1 MKTYFYALG
10 IFVLTGTNI
19 EAVPIIVNA
28 TSTPSSDEK
37 LYVAV
42 EGAGELTVFDTV
54 SHASLAHISLQL
66 LSNTGSNDGFAAP
79 HNVQVA
85 PNGKTIWVTVN
96 ESHAENKHDTAQQE
110 QTLNH
115 GEHHEKTEPHK
126 QNQGL
131 IDEILVINPNT
142 YDVIHH
148 IGIASKAHLAHI
160 VVNNNGTMA
169 YATAQNENVL
179 YKIDANNYTIAGK
192 IFLPKG
198 SEPHGLRLS
207 PDNNFAYVA
216 LSAGKAL
223 AIVNL
228 QTDEVDVISLQGVA
242 VQTAVTADGKLV
254 LISLYDTKKIAVY
267 DVSNKTLR
275 MMDLPVTAKGPVQL
289 YSTPDNRFVYV
300 ADQGHYFGQSDGNK
314 IYKFDLQQFKL
325 VKSIKVGAAPHGIVI
340 DKNGTFA
347 YVTNLSSEDVSVLD
361 LHQDKEVARI
371 QVGHEPNGISL
382 WNKQSGGTP

>member
-1 MKTYFYALG
+1 MKPYFYALG
-10 IFVLTGTNI
+10 IFVFTIANI
-19 EAVPIIVNA
+19 EAAPVIVNA
-28 TSTPSSDEK
+28 TSVPISGEK

-42 EGAGELTVFDTV
+42 EGVGELAIFDTV
-54 SHASLAHISLQL
+54 SHTSLAHIPLQL
-66 LSNTGSNDGFAAP
+66 LSNTGRKDEFAAP

-96 ESHAENKHDTAQQE
+96 APHAENQHSTAQQE
-110 QTLNH
+110 PTPNH
-115 GEHHEKTEPHK
+115 AEHHEKIE
-126 QNQGL
+126 QYQEL
-131 IDEILVINPNT
+131 IDAILVINPDT

-160 VVNNNGTMA
+160 VVNNDGTMA
-169 YATAQNENVL
+169 YATAQNESVL
-179 YKIDANNYTIAGK
+179 YKIDANNYTVTGK
-192 IFLPKG
+192 ISFPKG

-228 QTDEVDVISLQGVA
+228 QTDEVEVISLPGVA

-267 DVSNKTLR
+267 DVFDKTLR

-300 ADQGHYFGQSDGNK
+300 ADQGHYFAQPDGNK
-314 IYKFDLQQFKL
+314 IYKFNLQQFKL
-325 VKSIKVGAAPHGIVI
+325 VNSIKVGEAPHGIVI
-340 DKNGTFA
+340 DKNGKFA

-361 LHQDKEVARI
+361 LYQDKEISRI
-371 QVGHEPNGISL
+371 PVGHEPNGISL